1 MTMLKKLQWKMFLL
15 PMCFALFCFM
25 PLVHSAKLTPDEEL
39 QRIVRKLIEIN
50 QLDLPESVVED
61 SHVQKNDTLNAYT
74 DGKKVVMTSALWNKL
89 KTEDARA
96 FVVGH
101 ELGHITNHHISKG
114 TARKVGF
121 SLLGRMLSL
130 FISNPIGSYGAQ
142 IGTQLLDLKFDR
154 NQEYQADDSGML
166 YIMTANYNKKAAIDV
181 FKVLRQASQNGR
193 VEFLVTHPLPDS
205 RIKRVTEKY
214 SLQDPK
220 L

>member
-1 MTMLKKLQWKMFLL
+1 MTLLKSATGTRFILSVL
-15 PMCFALFCFM
+15 FASLCFM
-25 PLVHSAKLTPDEEL
+25 PLLYSAKLTPDEEL
-39 QRIVRKLIEIN
+39 QRIVRKLIEVN
-50 QLDLPESVVED
+50 QLDLPESIIED
-61 SHVQKNDTLNAYT
+61 SHIQKTDTLNAYT
-74 DGKKVVMTSALWNKL
+74 DGKKVVMTSALWTKL

-101 ELGHITNHHISKG
+101 ELGHITNRHISKG

-121 SLLGRMLSL
+121 SLLGRLLSL

-166 YIMTANYNKKAAIDV
+166 YMMTANYNKNAAIDV
-181 FKVLRQASQNGR
+181 FKVLRQASQGGR

-205 RIKRVTEKY
+205 RIKRVSEKY
-214 SLQDPK
+214 NLQSI
-220 L
+220 